1 MRRFTPLLG
10 FLLTL
15 AAIACITFLGPSEK
29 SLGSNVRVVYLHGA
43 WVWAALAGFVAA
55 ALLGLAGLALQ
66 REPIHRWSR
75 ALGRAALV
83 FWITY
88 LPISLWAMQTN
99 WNGLFLSEPR
109 WRLAVIFS
117 IGGLILQI
125 GVSLM
130 EDPAWASAGNVV
142 FLVALFFAL
151 RSTENVMHPTS
162 PIFSSDAWRIQL
174 FFIALVGL
182 VSFAEWQLA
191 RWLRQL
197 EDRQPE
203 RLSDPLRS

>member
-1 MRRFTPLLG
+1 MAKSPLLWLG
-10 FLLTL
+10 IAL
-15 AAIACITFLGPSEK
+15 AAILLMSTVGPAEK
-29 SLGSNVRVVYLHGA
+29 SLGTNVRVVYLHGA
-43 WVWAALAGFVAA
+43 WVWAALGGFVAA

-197 EDRQPE
+197 EDRQPDHLAE
-203 RLSDPLRS
+203 PLRS

>member
-1 MRRFTPLLG
+1 MAKSPLLWLG
-10 FLLTL
+10 IAL
-15 AAIACITFLGPSEK
+15 AAILLMSTVGPAEK
-29 SLGSNVRVVYLHGA
+29 SLGTNVRVVYLHGA
-43 WVWAALAGFVAA
+43 WVWAALGGFVAA

-197 EDRQPE
+197 EDRQPD
-203 RLSDPLRS
+203 RLADPLRN

>member
-1 MRRFTPLLG
+1 MAKSPLLWLTIALVAI
-10 FLLTL
+10 LLMSTV
-15 AAIACITFLGPSEK
+15 GPAEK
-29 SLGSNVRVVYLHGA
+29 SLGTNVRVVYLHGA

-55 ALLGLAGLALQ
+55 AVLGLAGLALQ

-197 EDRQPE
+197 EDRQPD

>member
-1 MRRFTPLLG
+1 MAKSPLLWLG
-10 FLLTL
+10 IAL
-15 AAIACITFLGPSEK
+15 AAILLMSTVGPAEK
-29 SLGSNVRVVYLHGA
+29 SLGTNVRVVYLHGA
-43 WVWAALAGFVAA
+43 WVWAALGGFVAA

-75 ALGRAALV
+75 AVGRAALV

-151 RSTENVMHPTS
+151 RSTENVLHPTS

>member
-1 MRRFTPLLG
+1 MAKSPLLWLTIALVAI
-10 FLLTL
+10 LLMSTV
-15 AAIACITFLGPSEK
+15 GPAEK
-29 SLGSNVRVVYLHGA
+29 SLGTNVRVVYLHGA

-55 ALLGLAGLALQ
+55 AMLGLAGLALQ

-75 ALGRAALV
+75 AVGRAALV

-109 WRLAVIFS
+109 WRLALVFS

-197 EDRQPE
+197 EDRQPD
-203 RLSDPLRS
+203 RLADPLRS

>member
-1 MRRFTPLLG
+1 MVKSPLLWLALSLLAIG
-10 FLLTL
+10 LLTTTGP
-15 AAIACITFLGPSEK
+15 AEKTLGT
-29 SLGSNVRVVYLHGA
+29 NVRVVYLHGA
-43 WVWAALAGFVAA
+43 WVWAALGGFIAA
-55 ALLGLAGLALQ
+55 ALLGLAGLAL
-66 REPIHRWSR
+66 RRDSVHYWSR
-75 ALGRAALV
+75 ATGRAALI

-125 GVSLM
+125 GVTLM
-130 EDPAWASAGNVV
+130 DDPAWASAGNFV
-142 FLVALFFAL
+142 FLVALLFAL
-151 RSTENVMHPTS
+151 RTTENVMHPAS

-182 VSFAEWQLA
+182 VLFAEWQLA

-197 EDRQPE
+197 DNRQPD
-203 RLSDPLRS
+203 RLADPLRS

>member
-1 MRRFTPLLG
+1 
-10 FLLTL
+10 
-15 AAIACITFLGPSEK
+15 
-29 SLGSNVRVVYLHGA
+29 
-43 WVWAALAGFVAA
+43 
-55 ALLGLAGLALQ
+55 
-66 REPIHRWSR
+66 
-75 ALGRAALV
+75 LGRAALV
-83 FWITY
+83 FWVTY

-130 EDPAWASAGNVV
+130 EDPAWASAGNLV
-142 FLVALFFAL
+142 FLVAMIFAL
-151 RSTENVMHPTS
+151 RTTENVMHPAS

-174 FFIALVGL
+174 FFIAMVGL
-182 VSFAEWQLA
+182 VLFAEWQLA

-197 EDRQPE
+197 DDRQPD
-203 RLSDPLRS
+203 RLADPLRS

>member
-1 MRRFTPLLG
+1 MAKSPLLW
-10 FLLTL
+10 FALSLLAIGLLATTGPAEKTL
-15 AAIACITFLGPSEK
+15 GT
-29 SLGSNVRVVYLHGA
+29 NVRVVYLHGA
-43 WVWAALAGFVAA
+43 WVWAALGGFLAA
-55 ALLGLAGLALQ
+55 AFLGLAGLLLR
-66 REPIHRWSR
+66 RESIHCWSR
-75 ALGRAALV
+75 AVGRAALV

-130 EDPAWASAGNVV
+130 DDPAWASVGNLV
-142 FLVALFFAL
+142 FLVAMIFAL
-151 RSTENVMHPTS
+151 RTTENVMHPTS

-174 FFIALVGL
+174 FFIAMVGL
-182 VSFAEWQLA
+182 VLFAEWQLA

-197 EDRQPE
+197 DARQPK
-203 RLSDPLRS
+203 RLADPLRS

>member
-1 MRRFTPLLG
+1 MAKSHLLWLTIALVAI
-10 FLLTL
+10 LLMSTV
-15 AAIACITFLGPSEK
+15 GPAEK
-29 SLGSNVRVVYLHGA
+29 SLGTNVRVVYLHGA

-55 ALLGLAGLALQ
+55 AMLGLAGLALQ

-151 RSTENVMHPTS
+151 RSTENVLHPTS

-197 EDRQPE
+197 EDRQPD

>member
-1 MRRFTPLLG
+1 MAKSPLLWLALS
-10 FLLTL
+10 LLAIGLLATTGPAEKTL
-15 AAIACITFLGPSEK
+15 GT
-29 SLGSNVRVVYLHGA
+29 NVRVVYLHGA
-43 WVWAALAGFVAA
+43 WVWAALGGFIAA
-55 ALLGLAGLALQ
+55 ALTGLAGLVL
-66 REPIHRWSR
+66 RRTSIHVWSL
-75 ALGRAALV
+75 ALGRAALI

-130 EDPAWASAGNVV
+130 DDPAWASAGNLV
-142 FLVALFFAL
+142 FLAALIFTL
-151 RSTENVMHPTS
+151 RSTENVMHPAS

-182 VSFAEWQLA
+182 VLFAEWQLA

-197 EDRQPE
+197 DNRQPD
-203 RLSDPLRS
+203 RLADPLRN

>member
-1 MRRFTPLLG
+1 MAKSPLLW
-10 FLLTL
+10 FTIALVAILLMSTV
-15 AAIACITFLGPSEK
+15 GPAEK
-29 SLGSNVRVVYLHGA
+29 SLGTNVRVVYLHGA
-43 WVWAALAGFVAA
+43 WVWAALGGFIAA

-197 EDRQPE
+197 EDRQPD
-203 RLSDPLRS
+203 RLADPLRS

>member
-1 MRRFTPLLG
+1 MAKSPLLWLTIALVAI
-10 FLLTL
+10 LLMSTV
-15 AAIACITFLGPSEK
+15 GPAEK
-29 SLGSNVRVVYLHGA
+29 SLGTNVRVVYLHGA

-55 ALLGLAGLALQ
+55 AVLGLAGLALQ

>member
-1 MRRFTPLLG
+1 MAKSPLLWLG
-10 FLLTL
+10 IAL
-15 AAIACITFLGPSEK
+15 AAILLMSTVGPAEK
-29 SLGSNVRVVYLHGA
+29 SLGTNVRVVYLHGA
-43 WVWAALAGFVAA
+43 WVWAALGGFVAA

-75 ALGRAALV
+75 AVGRAALV

-182 VSFAEWQLA
+182 VSFAEWQLS

-197 EDRQPE
+197 EDRQPD
-203 RLSDPLRS
+203 RLADPLRS

>member
-1 MRRFTPLLG
+1 MAKSPLLWLG
-10 FLLTL
+10 IAL
-15 AAIACITFLGPSEK
+15 AAILLMSTIGPAEK
-29 SLGSNVRVVYLHGA
+29 SLGTNVRVVYLHGA
-43 WVWAALAGFVAA
+43 WVWAALGGFIAA
-55 ALLGLAGLALQ
+55 AVLGLVGLALQ

-75 ALGRAALV
+75 AVGRAALA

-197 EDRQPE
+197 EDRQPD
-203 RLSDPLRS
+203 RLADPLRS

>member
-1 MRRFTPLLG
+1 MAKSPLLW
-10 FLLTL
+10 L
-15 AAIACITFLGPSEK
+15 AIALVVILLMATVGPAEK
-29 SLGSNVRVVYLHGA
+29 SLGTNARVVYLHGA

-197 EDRQPE
+197 EDRQPD

>member
-1 MRRFTPLLG
+1 MAKSPLLWLTIALVAI
-10 FLLTL
+10 LLMSTV
-15 AAIACITFLGPSEK
+15 GPAEK
-29 SLGSNVRVVYLHGA
+29 SLGTNVRVVYLHGA

-55 ALLGLAGLALQ
+55 AMLGLAGLALQ

-197 EDRQPE
+197 EDRQPD

>member
-1 MRRFTPLLG
+1 MAKSPLLWLG
-10 FLLTL
+10 IAL
-15 AAIACITFLGPSEK
+15 AAILLLSTVGPAEK
-29 SLGSNVRVVYLHGA
+29 SLGTNVRVVYLHGA
-43 WVWAALAGFVAA
+43 WVWAALGGFIAA
-55 ALLGLAGLALQ
+55 ALVGLAGLALQ
-66 REPIHRWSR
+66 REPLHRWSR

-83 FWITY
+83 FWISY

-117 IGGLILQI
+117 IGGLILQA

-130 EDPAWASAGNVV
+130 EEPAWASAGNLV

-151 RSTENVMHPTS
+151 RGTENVMHPAS
-162 PIFSSDAWRIQL
+162 PIFSSDAWRIQI
-174 FFIALVGL
+174 FFILLVGL
-182 VSFAEWQLA
+182 VCSAEWQLA

-197 EDRQPE
+197 DE
-203 RLSDPLRS
+203 RRPGRLADPLRS

>member
-1 MRRFTPLLG
+1 MAKSPLLWLTIALVAI
-10 FLLTL
+10 LLMSTV
-15 AAIACITFLGPSEK
+15 GPAEK
-29 SLGSNVRVVYLHGA
+29 SLGTNVRVVYLHGA

-197 EDRQPE
+197 EDRQPD
-203 RLSDPLRS
+203 RLADPLRS

>member
-1 MRRFTPLLG
+1 MAKSPLLWLTIALVAI
-10 FLLTL
+10 LLMSTV
-15 AAIACITFLGPSEK
+15 GPAEK
-29 SLGSNVRVVYLHGA
+29 SLGTNVRVVYLHGA
-43 WVWAALAGFVAA
+43 WVWAALGGFVAA

-197 EDRQPE
+197 EDRQPD

>member
-1 MRRFTPLLG
+1 MAKSPLLWLTITLVAI
-10 FLLTL
+10 LLMSTV
-15 AAIACITFLGPSEK
+15 GPAEK
-29 SLGSNVRVVYLHGA
+29 SLGTNVRVVYLHGA
-43 WVWAALAGFVAA
+43 WVWAALGGFVAA

-117 IGGLILQI
+117 IGGLVLQV

-130 EDPAWASAGNVV
+130 EDPAWASAGNVI

-162 PIFSSDAWRIQL
+162 PIFGSDAWRIQL

-197 EDRQPE
+197 EDRQPD
-203 RLSDPLRS
+203 RLADPLRS

>member
-1 MRRFTPLLG
+1 MAKSPLLWLTIALVAI
-10 FLLTL
+10 LLMSTV
-15 AAIACITFLGPSEK
+15 GPAEK
-29 SLGSNVRVVYLHGA
+29 SLGTNVRVVYLHGA

-55 ALLGLAGLALQ
+55 AMLGLAGLALQ

-130 EDPAWASAGNVV
+130 EDPTWASAGNIV

-151 RSTENVMHPTS
+151 RTTENVMHPTS

-197 EDRQPE
+197 EDRQPD
-203 RLSDPLRS
+203 RLADPLRS

>member
-1 MRRFTPLLG
+1 MAKSPLLWLG
-10 FLLTL
+10 IAL
-15 AAIACITFLGPSEK
+15 AAILLMSTVGPAEK
-29 SLGSNVRVVYLHGA
+29 SLGTNVRVVYLHGA
-43 WVWAALAGFVAA
+43 WVWAALGGFVAA

-75 ALGRAALV
+75 AVGRAALV

-197 EDRQPE
+197 EDRQPD
-203 RLSDPLRS
+203 RLADPLRS